1 MSTTSKKYFALYLYS
16 DASMDQMK
24 ELMEQFETL
33 QEELDRRRE
42 ECIQLRTVLANVSL
56 DYQDPSLTINK
67 DKEMPE
73 AEEVLAAYETQKVI
87 IAQLQDQLNEER
99 SRGVELEQELRDEI
113 DSLSKTCSDQQVCI
127 VSERVRNTCIIF
139 SCCNF

>member
-1 MSTTSKKYFALYLYS
+1 MGITSKKYFALYLYS

-56 DYQDPSLTINK
+56 DYQDLIKMSN
-67 DKEMPE
+67 
-73 AEEVLAAYETQKVI
+73 
-87 IAQLQDQLNEER
+87 
-99 SRGVELEQELRDEI
+99 
-113 DSLSKTCSDQQVCI
+113 
-127 VSERVRNTCIIF
+127 IF
-139 SCCNF
+139 DPF